1 MTQLIVHYRNIYDIM
16 LKVCKEVKME
26 EVIVR
31 TKEEL
36 EKAVSNKV
44 KTIIIKGELAEKV
57 NLSLKVKKSTLILLA
72 GATASITL
80 TSGLSLPLIT
90 AFTAPAL
97 TGEGIALIIAVTFL
111 GIALVLD
118 LAKGYKK
125 VVFTGRIGN
134 SEAELVLERGN

>member
-1 MTQLIVHYRNIYDIM
+1 
-16 LKVCKEVKME
+16 ME

-72 GATASITL
+72 GATASIPLTPL
-80 TSGLSLPLIT
+80 TSGLSLPL
-90 AFTAPAL
+90 FTAL
-97 TGEGIALIIAVTFL
+97 SGVEIALIIAIIFL
-111 GIALVLD
+111 GIALVLTLVKD
-118 LAKGYKK
+118 YNKVSFKAKKD
-125 VVFTGRIGN
+125 N
-134 SEAELVLERGN
+134 NEAELVLERNN

>member
-1 MTQLIVHYRNIYDIM
+1 
-16 LKVCKEVKME
+16 ME

-80 TSGLSLPLIT
+80 TSGLSLPLT
-90 AFTAPAL
+90 AAFTAPAL
-97 TGEGIALIIAVTFL
+97 TGEGIALIIAIIFL
-111 GIALVLD
+111 GIALVLA
-118 LAKGYKK
+118 LAKDYKK
-125 VVFTGRIGN
+125 VSFKVKTGN
-134 SEAELVLERGN
+134 NEAELVLERVR

>member
-1 MTQLIVHYRNIYDIM
+1 
-16 LKVCKEVKME
+16 ME

-72 GATASITL
+72 GATASIPL
-80 TSGLSLPLIT
+80 TSGLSLPL
-90 AFTAPAL
+90 FTAL
-97 TGEGIALIIAVTFL
+97 TGGEIALIIAIIFL
-111 GIALVLD
+111 GIALVLT
-118 LAKGYKK
+118 LAKDYNKVSFKAKK
-125 VVFTGRIGN
+125 DN
-134 SEAELVLERGN
+134 NEAELVLERNN